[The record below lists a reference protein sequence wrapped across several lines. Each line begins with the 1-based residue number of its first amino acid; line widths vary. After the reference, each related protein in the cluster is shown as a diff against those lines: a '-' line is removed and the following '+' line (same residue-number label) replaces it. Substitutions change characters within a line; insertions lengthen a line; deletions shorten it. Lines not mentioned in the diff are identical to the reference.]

1 MRLTKEGDYICRI
14 IRCLSKSYDYMPAK
28 YISEQEHIS
37 KGEVLKLLHKL
48 VNLNIVESKKGSQGG
63 YKLIINIKEVTLL
76 DMISLLD
83 KDIYISEC
91 MKPNVVCINN
101 VNRQCKIHKKL
112 LKLQN
117 KIYEEFKSQTLY
129 EILYEE

>member
-14 IRCLSKSYDYMPAK
+14 IRCLSKSYDYMSAK

-63 YKLIINIKEVTLL
+63 YKLIINIKEVTLF
-76 DMISLLD
+76 DMIDLLD
-83 KDIYISEC
+83 KDIYINEC
-91 MKPNVVCINN
+91 MNPNMICINN
-101 VNRQCKIHKKL
+101 MNGQCKIHKKL
-112 LKLQN
+112 FKIQN